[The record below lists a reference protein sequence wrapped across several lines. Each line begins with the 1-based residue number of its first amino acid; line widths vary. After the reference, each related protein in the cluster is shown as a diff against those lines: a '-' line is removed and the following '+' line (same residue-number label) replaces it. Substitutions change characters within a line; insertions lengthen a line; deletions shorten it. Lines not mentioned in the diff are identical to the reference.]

1 MSELL
6 SICIP
11 TYNRAIYLQ
20 ELLDVLL
27 EEMSELTDPNSIVK
41 IYISDNASEDET
53 KQVVA
58 NYSNRISIDYFR
70 NETNLGPQENMY
82 RLLNYAKGDFVW
94 IFGDDDLIKKGSLK
108 KIINILIERKPG
120 LLILLGDSYDP
131 GVPLPAEFSD
141 FHDFAKKFSVV
152 NPYMLIAHSLLTCN
166 IFLRSCIDLDYCRE
180 LVKKN
185 NLYFQMYILAAGLK
199 NITAPVIIPEFIPI
213 VVREHGRSVNGL
225 RPRAIDTTPPINN
238 MGALWNDY
246 LCFVSENYSIKEL
259 SHWAK
264 RKYPKSQD
272 VDIIINYYNPDRRD
286 DLYYQTLYC
295 ISCYKQN
302 GDSYI
307 ILSDGSGFKD
317 ERLIRLSEEMHFIYL
332 WSERKLSFAEGYN
345 QGIDYSLTNSS
356 AKFICLSANDIFV
369 SLDSISKLLRIIAT
383 DDAIGCV
390 IPYLSFSDYPP
401 QNDCYLNRLRY
412 CDGMTLNVNLFRKQD
427 LEKIGKVPE
436 YLSGYFND
444 VVMFAELKKLSKK
457 VVLCNASKIFHLGKS
472 TVNKSTT
479 SSFAKDKEIFIK
491 RHPDLAP
498 KNPHLDVRYSAFSQ
512 TYSSIIFSCV
522 LDNCKSMYLT
532 WALLRFQLAYLTGE
546 KIIFMIIK
554 PFYIRLKRRNQ

>member
-27 EEMSELTDPNSIVK
+27 EEMSELTYPNSIVK

-53 KQVVA
+53 EQVVA
-58 NYSNRISIDYFR
+58 NYSKRISIDYFK
-70 NETNLGPQENMY
+70 NETNLGPVENCD

-108 KIINILIERKPG
+108 KIINILSVRKPG
-120 LLILLGDSYDP
+120 LLILLDDDYDP
-131 GVPLPAEFSD
+131 EVPLPAEFSD
-141 FHDFAKKFSVV
+141 FHDFAQKFSTV

-166 IFLRSCIDLDYCRE
+166 IFLRSCIDLNFAHG
-180 LVKKN
+180 LAKTN
-185 NLYFQMYILAAGLK
+185 NLYIHMYILAMGLK
-199 NITAPVIIPEFIPI
+199 NISAPVIIPEFRPLI
-213 VVREHGRSVNGL
+213 VRKHGRSVNGL
-225 RPRAIDTTPPINN
+225 RQRAIDTTPPINN
-238 MGALWNDY
+238 IGALWNDY

-264 RKYPKSQD
+264 REYPKSQD
-272 VDIIINYYNPDRRD
+272 AVIIINYYNSDRRD

-295 ISCYKQN
+295 ISCYKQT
-302 GDSYI
+302 GDSDI

-317 ERLIRLSEEMHFIYL
+317 ERLIQLSEEMHFIYL

-345 QGIDYSLTNSS
+345 QGIDYSLSNSS
-356 AKFICLSANDIFV
+356 AKYICLSANDIFV
-369 SLDSISKLLRIIAT
+369 SSKSISEMLQMIVT

-390 IPYLSFSDYPP
+390 IPYLSFSAFPR
-401 QNDCYLNRLRY
+401 QNDCYLNQLRY
-412 CDGMTLNVNLFRKQD
+412 CNGMTLNVNLFRKQD

-444 VVMFAELKKLSKK
+444 VVMFAELKKMSKK
-457 VVLCNASKIFHLGKS
+457 VVLCNAGKIIHLGNS

-479 SSFAKDKEIFIK
+479 ASFAKDKEIFIK

-512 TYSSIIFSCV
+512 TYSSIIFSCI

-532 WALLRFQLAYLTGE
+532 QALLKLQLAYLTCE
-546 KIIFMIIK
+546 KITFLIIQQ
-554 PFYIRLKRRNQ
+554 FYFRLKKE